1 MRRQFSWPTRTW
13 NKDEIANLLAMFYPK
28 SKKYNEYMETV
39 DVLHKNDMMQADLFS
54 AINKMRTKD
63 PEPEFLTIDYTIFR
77 GPMQQRVSGPCS
89 GLGQLLVKSRTRMQF
104 IDLDEV
110 QYIAPRPYG
119 DVRVVDEILALAIH
133 LNLIAYDELND
144 TLFLTEQGESAV
156 INEFRMVAA
165 YASFESH
172 CEICFESDKKR
183 IRKQRR
189 QIYFHDRD
197 CRTVWVL

>member
-104 IDLDEV
+104 IGLDEV

-119 DVRVVDEILALAIH
+119 DVRVVDEILALATI
-133 LNLIAYDELND
+133 
-144 TLFLTEQGESAV
+144 
-156 INEFRMVAA
+156 
-165 YASFESH
+165 
-172 CEICFESDKKR
+172 
-183 IRKQRR
+183 
-189 QIYFHDRD
+189 
-197 CRTVWVL
+197 